1 MKKKEMEKETK
12 NYRNLYKQP
21 SNVIASIPTPL
32 SSPRR
37 IQKIPSPP
45 RSPPISKKKISPKP
59 PPRSSPIIRK
69 NIKTKQSTYNN
80 KKILQALVLSS
91 ILGLSNIHPNT
102 DLNNYTQY
110 NGLNNTDHTSYISTG
125 NGLNDVLHNYNFIE
139 PTDYKSNLIQNVPI
153 YTTDSYNYIG
163 TLYDGIENE
172 DFFHT
177 VPAIQEYLSKNYD
190 YIPITPDDI
199 KFINTQYLK
208 NIYSSSLYGLYY
220 TGQVNDSIKSI
231 FKNLRYLQYMRIQ
244 AQKKEE
250 IEKAKELKKIQDK
263 KIKDDIQD
271 EKRAERRKRYI
282 EERYKKNPNFDEN
295 AFWKRLLEEEK
306 D

>member
-1 MKKKEMEKETK
+1 M
-12 NYRNLYKQP
+12 
-21 SNVIASIPTPL
+21 
-32 SSPRR
+32 
-37 IQKIPSPP
+37 
-45 RSPPISKKKISPKP
+45 
-59 PPRSSPIIRK
+59 
-69 NIKTKQSTYNN
+69 
-80 KKILQALVLSS
+80 
-91 ILGLSNIHPNT
+91 
-102 DLNNYTQY
+102 
-110 NGLNNTDHTSYISTG
+110 
-125 NGLNDVLHNYNFIE
+125 
-139 PTDYKSNLIQNVPI
+139 
-153 YTTDSYNYIG
+153 
-163 TLYDGIENE
+163 
-172 DFFHT
+172 
-177 VPAIQEYLSKNYD
+177 PAIQEYLSKNYD